1 MELALIALINYHAAM
16 NGIDPNLALAVAKV
30 ESGLNMEV
38 VGSKGERGAF
48 QLLPSA
54 FPKYTIQELS
64 NPKKNVELGI
74 KHLAWNKKHCK
85 HQGKL
90 NFLVCYNY
98 GIKNAE
104 KVKHPDLFPYVKKVT
119 KEYYKVKKVYANVE

>member
-30 ESGLNMEV
+30 ESGLNMKV
-38 VGSKGERGAF
+38 VGSKNEQGAF

-54 FPKYTIQELS
+54 FPKYTIQELRD
-64 NPKKNVELGI
+64 PKKNVELGI
-74 KHLAWNKKHCK
+74 KHLAWNKKYCK
-85 HQGKL
+85 HQGKFE
-90 NFLVCYNY
+90 FLVCFNY

-104 KVKHPDLFPYVKKVT
+104 KVKYPHLFPYVKKV
-119 KEYYKVKKVYANVE
+119 KNVYSNLQVLQAKF